1 MEQMNLYECYQN
13 RIDKKIDENYKNK
26 KEFAFIVK
34 DLIAEPK
41 VQQMKEYRHHYFASC
56 YDHCVEVAY
65 WSYLIC
71 KKHNLDYVSAA
82 RAGILHDLF
91 LYDWRKS
98 SREVE
103 LDGLHAF
110 EHPKIALQN
119 ASQLTSLNSK
129 EKDIILN
136 HMWPVTFR
144 IPKYRETFIITF
156 MDKISALKACYEFH
170 EEFSTHSKIYQ
181 FTNLFLVSCFIKIL
195 T

>member
-26 KEFAFIVK
+26 REFAFIVK

-65 WSYLIC
+65 WSFLIC

-91 LYDWRKS
+91 LS
-98 SREVE
+98 
-103 LDGLHAF
+103 LQFA
-110 EHPKIALQN
+110 IAL
-119 ASQLTSLNSK
+119 
-129 EKDIILN
+129 
-136 HMWPVTFR
+136 F
-144 IPKYRETFIITF
+144 FI
-156 MDKISALKACYEFH
+156 Y
-170 EEFSTHSKIYQ
+170 
-181 FTNLFLVSCFIKIL
+181 
-195 T
+195 